1 MPSRFSHRIRQFWN
15 ALPFT
20 RWPVAAENLRLLLTP
35 SLIDLFR
42 RMQPF
47 EQAHSYRVLERLQAY
62 GETNPHL
69 LAAAL
74 LHDAGKVLHPLS
86 IPDRVAAVLGA
97 AILPRQARRWGKEP
111 MDRLHRPFV
120 VAAQHPAWGAELA
133 EKAGASPITVDLIRR
148 HHEIPSAGDL
158 LLLALRS
165 ADEE

>member
-1 MPSRFSHRIRQFWN
+1 MPPRFSHRIHQFWN

-20 RWPVAAENLRLLLTP
+20 RAPLAAEDLRPLLTP
-35 SLIDLFR
+35 SLIDLFH
-42 RMQPF
+42 RMQSF
-47 EQAHSYRVLERLQAY
+47 EQAHSHRVLERLRAS

-97 AILPRQARRWGKEP
+97 AILPRQARRWGERP
-111 MDRLHRPFV
+111 MNRLHRPFI
-120 VAAQHPAWGAELA
+120 VAAQHGAWGAALA

-148 HHEIPSAGDL
+148 HHEIPSAGDP